1 MPPVRSPAS
10 RATGASPDDFS
21 IHVDPQFRFVRR
33 PDAATS
39 TLQVR
44 RLGFTAARRRTVLRR
59 VGLTPADHQHAADLQ
74 RCVLIPD
81 VDAIVEAFYR
91 EIDADREARR
101 ILVPHFDLTHL
112 RETQRHYLLT
122 LGVGFDTAAY
132 FESRLRV
139 GAAHARVAV
148 PVSLYQMAY
157 ALLQRL
163 ILARVRVRL
172 RTAPRRQMALA
183 EYLMKIAALDTTL
196 GIEMYYNAQV
206 HGLRRS
212 IRSLRGR
219 AAQLHRRAELDAFTG
234 VAHHAR
240 ILDVLKR
247 EIASRGDR
255 PVSIVMV
262 DLDRFKSINDT
273 YGHPAGDKALQA
285 VAARLRAVARRDDV
299 VGRYGGD
306 EFVVVL
312 KHASLATARRIAE
325 RLREGVGRE
334 AVDIG
339 GRRMRVTLSA
349 GVAVTANGE
358 DAESLLA
365 RADAA
370 LYQAKHAGRNRVVAA
385 GRARGHSADRLIQ
398 VKAAMRCR

>member
-1 MPPVRSPAS
+1 MRNARVSPSLA
-10 RATGASPDDFS
+10 RTYGY
-21 IHVDPQFRFVRR
+21 
-33 PDAATS
+33 
-39 TLQVR
+39 
-44 RLGFTAARRRTVLRR
+44 TAARRRALLELIGFTD
-59 VGLTPADHQHAADLQ
+59 TDHAHAARLQ
-74 RCVLIPD
+74 RAVLVP
-81 VDAIVEAFYR
+81 
-91 EIDADREARR
+91 DADRIVTVFYRRLSSDRAFRR
-101 ILVPHFDLTHL
+101 IMARGFDIGHL
-112 RETQRHYLLT
+112 HDAQRQYLLT
-122 LGVGFDTAAY
+122 LGIGFDTAGY
-132 FESRLRV
+132 VESRLRI

-148 PVSLYQMAY
+148 PPPSYLAAY

-163 ILARVRVRL
+163 ILQRIRARL
-172 RTAPRRQMALA
+172 RSVPRRQTALIDF
-183 EYLMKIAALDTTL
+183 LVKISTFDMTL
-196 GIEMYYNAQV
+196 AIETYHKARV
-206 HGLRRS
+206 DELETS
-212 IRSLRGR
+212 IKTLRGR
-219 AAQLHRRAELDAFTG
+219 AAQLHRRTELDAFTG

-240 ILDVLKR
+240 IIEVLRR
-247 EIASRGDR
+247 EIAARGEK

-262 DLDRFKSINDT
+262 DLDRFKAINDT

-339 GRRMRVTLSA
+339 GRRMHITLSA
-349 GVAVTANGE
+349 GVAATANGE
-358 DAESLLA
+358 DAESLVA

-385 GRARGHSADRLIQ
+385 ERMRADA
-398 VKAAMRCR
+398 VPMA

>member
-1 MPPVRSPAS
+1 M
-10 RATGASPDDFS
+10 
-21 IHVDPQFRFVRR
+21 
-33 PDAATS
+33 
-39 TLQVR
+39 
-44 RLGFTAARRRTVLRR
+44 LRR
-59 VGLTPADHQHAADLQ
+59 VGLTSTDHRHAAELQ
-74 RCVLIPD
+74 RHVLIPD
-81 VDAIVEAFYR
+81 VDAIVDAFYR
-91 EIDADREARR
+91 ELGADREVRR
-101 ILVPHFDLTHL
+101 ILALHFTLAHL
-112 RETQRHYLLT
+112 RETQRRYLLT
-122 LGVGFDTAAY
+122 LGTGFDTAAY

-139 GAAHARVAV
+139 GAVHARVAV
-148 PVSLYQMAY
+148 PVSLYQTAY

-163 ILARVRVRL
+163 ILARARVRL
-172 RTAPRRQMALA
+172 RAAPRRQLALA
-183 EYLMKIAALDTTL
+183 EYLMKIAMLDMTL
-196 GIEMYYNAQV
+196 GVEMYYDTQV
-206 HGLRRS
+206 HGLRHS

-219 AAQLHRRAELDAFTG
+219 AARLHRRAELDAFTG
-234 VAHHAR
+234 VAHHAH
-240 ILDVLKR
+240 ILQVLKR
-247 EIASRGDR
+247 EIAARGER

-262 DLDRFKSINDT
+262 DLDRFKAINDT

-325 RLREGVGRE
+325 RLREGVGRA

-339 GRRMRVTLSA
+339 GRRMHVTLSA
-349 GVAVTANGE
+349 GVAATANGE

-385 GRARGHSADRLIQ
+385 ERLRA
-398 VKAAMRCR
+398 

>member
-1 MPPVRSPAS
+1 MRNTHFSPSLA
-10 RATGASPDDFS
+10 RTYGY
-21 IHVDPQFRFVRR
+21 
-33 PDAATS
+33 
-39 TLQVR
+39 
-44 RLGFTAARRRTVLRR
+44 TAARRRALLQLIGFTD
-59 VGLTPADHQHAADLQ
+59 ADHAHAARLQ
-74 RCVLIPD
+74 REVLMP
-81 VDAIVEAFYR
+81 
-91 EIDADREARR
+91 DADRIVTDFYCKLGGDRAFRRVMARGFG
-101 ILVPHFDLTHL
+101 IGHL
-112 RETQRHYLLT
+112 HDAQRQYLLT
-122 LGVGFDTAAY
+122 LGVGFDTAGY
-132 FESRLRV
+132 VESRLRI
-139 GAAHARVAV
+139 GAAHARVPV
-148 PVSLYQMAY
+148 PPWLYLGAY

-163 ILARVRVRL
+163 ILQRIRVRL
-172 RTAPRRQMALA
+172 RSATRRQTALVDF
-183 EYLMKIAALDTTL
+183 LVKIATLDMTL
-196 GIEMYYNAQV
+196 AIETYHNARL
-206 HGLRRS
+206 GELETS
-212 IRSLRGR
+212 IKTLRGR
-219 AAQLHRRAELDAFTG
+219 AAQLHRRTELDAFTG